1 MFETSVEGLI
11 FGFVSLWP
19 YLLGG
24 KKVPLSLGQR
34 SNLYGGSMSWT
45 LSEHNTNDFASLCVV
60 VTSSE
65 VSLQGKVNLF
75 KLIIFRS
82 ELYFEFLFKDI

>member
-1 MFETSVEGLI
+1 MK
-11 FGFVSLWP
+11 SLWP

-24 KKVPLSLGQR
+24 KKVLSSLGKR

-45 LSEHNTNDFASLCVV
+45 LSEHNTNGFASLCVA

-65 VSLQGKVNLF
+65 VSLQGKVSYLF
-75 KLIIFRS
+75 QI
-82 ELYFEFLFKDI
+82 